1 MSKTES
7 RNRVDEKTTAKP
19 KPDVLRKPVQTRS
32 RATLERIFA
41 GTKELLKKQRFS
53 EVSIQQIAAAAN
65 CGVGTVYGRFR
76 NKTALLSSLE
86 AEVIADI
93 VERQQVFITEHSRMD
108 VDFETRI
115 EKLISHIFV
124 GYKRNG
130 TVLRELISR
139 IHQNSKGADQSSRQA
154 MSQLFNRDVDFLV
167 ESLTVSSK
175 AEARKVVGLA
185 LMSAIVTIQ
194 NRLLQLDTS
203 PISAAFSESFLKNQ
217 LVKMTAVYIRSEYP
231 KKKK

>member
-1 MSKTES
+1 MSNTKLKDRANEKVSAES
-7 RNRVDEKTTAKP
+7 
-19 KPDVLRKPVQTRS
+19 KPDLLRQPVQTRS

-41 GTKELLKKQRFS
+41 GTKELLKNQRFS
-53 EVSIQQIAAAAN
+53 EISIQQIATAAN
-65 CGVGTVYGRFR
+65 CGVGTVYGRFQ

-93 VERQQVFITEHSRMD
+93 VERQDSFIAEYSRKD

-115 EKLISHIFV
+115 EKLIAHIFA

-154 MSQLFNRDVDFLV
+154 MSQLFNRDVEFLV
-167 ESLTVSSK
+167 ESLNVSSK
-175 AEARKVVGLA
+175 AEARKVVGIA

-203 PISAAFSESFLKNQ
+203 PISASFSESFLKNH
-217 LVKMTAVYIRSEYP
+217 LAKMAAVYIRSEYP
-231 KKKK
+231 NKKK